1 MAVAAAAANA
11 AAKATPKISRAFFAS
26 SDASQTSAT
35 PRVQGTSRVGYLLSR
50 GTWVR
55 RGSSWEEAHS
65 EENTKRELL
74 IDRPP
79 KQFEHHFHPRAE
91 GFVPAKER
99 GNSSA
104 ADAALPTPP
113 LSQPPHEPLRGG
125 SPRGKQPARDLDRDP
140 VRV

>member
-1 MAVAAAAANA
+1 MQL
-11 AAKATPKISRAFFAS
+11 PK
-26 SDASQTSAT
+26 T
-35 PRVQGTSRVGYLLSR
+35 

-55 RGSSWEEAHS
+55 HGSCWDEAHS

-79 KQFEHHFHPRAE
+79 KQFERHFHPRAE
-91 GFVPAKER
+91 HWR

-104 ADAALPTPP
+104 ADAALPAPP

-125 SPRGKQPARDLDRDP
+125 SPRGKQPARDLDRDS

>member
-11 AAKATPKISRAFFAS
+11 AAQATPKISRAFFAS
-26 SDASQTSAT
+26 SEASQTSAT

-91 GFVPAKER
+91 GFVPTAER

-104 ADAALPTPP
+104 ADAARAPRRPRAPP
-113 LSQPPHEPLRGG
+113 LEPLPGL
-125 SPRGKQPARDLDRDP
+125 SRGKQPARDLDRDS